1 MIKAKPFGK
10 ARTQTNMGVLSLLVK
25 LGLDSSAFEMGVKR
39 AQSVGER
46 FGSSFKSAIAGKLG
60 AALSIAAIG
69 AFTKNV
75 IQAADEISDLSE
87 QLNLTTDQVQRLQIL
102 AGETG
107 VTFDKFG
114 SVLSKFEQT
123 RLKATSGD
131 EDAIK
136 TLKAL
141 GFTTEQLYDT
151 QISTIDGAV
160 KVAEAFK
167 NSGRSAETSAA
178 MTELYG
184 LKLKIAG
191 AALADYDT
199 TSKRLLV
206 SKDDIDVLAKA
217 NTLLDEQL
225 RIIKGLAAP
234 GIAAG
239 VTATADA
246 IRAITEPTESFTTRA
261 QKAVR
266 RAERRIELQ
275 KSDEY
280 LARKTQEAVSSDR
293 TQKFGGP
300 TPPPIGKPE
309 FETIKGAKFSLGGGQ
324 DSLARIGGFT
334 GFQSAQDTAIKQ
346 AIEQTLQLRQIVK
359 NTGKTAENTRD

>member
-1 MIKAKPFGK
+1 
-10 ARTQTNMGVLSLLVK
+10 MGVLSLLVK
-25 LGLDSSAFEMGVKR
+25 LGLDASAFEMGVKR
-39 AQSVGER
+39 AQSVGEK
-46 FGSSFKSAIAGKLG
+46 FGNSFKSAVTSKLAG
-60 AALSIAAIG
+60 ALSVAAIG

-75 IQAADEISDLSE
+75 IQAADQISDLSE

-114 SVLSKFEQT
+114 SVLSKFEQI

-141 GFTTEQLYDT
+141 GFTTEQLYDS
-151 QISTIDGAV
+151 QISTIDGAI
-160 KVAEAFK
+160 KVAEAYK
-167 NSGRSAETSAA
+167 NSGRSAETTAA

-184 LKLKIAG
+184 LKLKAAG
-191 AALADYDT
+191 AALADYNT
-199 TSKRLLV
+199 TSNRTLI
-206 SKDDIDVLAKA
+206 SKDDVDVLAKA

-225 RIIKGLAAP
+225 RIIKALAAP

-239 VTATADA
+239 VTATAEA
-246 IRAITEPTESFTTRA
+246 LKGITQPTESFTDRA
-261 QKAVR
+261 QRAVR

-275 KSDEY
+275 KSDEF
-280 LARKTQEAVSSDR
+280 LARKTQEAVAADR

-300 TPPPIGKPE
+300 NPPPIGSPE
-309 FETIKGAKFSLGGGQ
+309 FETVKGPRFSLGGGQ
-324 DSLARIGGFT
+324 DPLARIGGFT

>member
-1 MIKAKPFGK
+1 
-10 ARTQTNMGVLSLLVK
+10 MGVLSLLVK
-25 LGLDSSAFEMGVKR
+25 LGLDASAFEMGVKR
-39 AQSVGER
+39 AQSVGEK
-46 FGSSFKSAIAGKLG
+46 FGSSFKSAVAGKLG
-60 AALSIAAIG
+60 AALSVAAIG

-102 AGETG
+102 ASETG

-141 GFTTEQLYDT
+141 GFTTEQLYDS

-160 KVAEAFK
+160 KVAEAYK

-178 MTELYG
+178 MTDLYG
-184 LKLKIAG
+184 LKLKVAG
-191 AALADYDT
+191 AALADYGS
-199 TSKRLLV
+199 TSKRTLISQSDV
-206 SKDDIDVLAKA
+206 DVLAKA

-225 RIIKGLAAP
+225 RIVKALAAP
-234 GIAAG
+234 AIAAG
-239 VTATADA
+239 VTATANA
-246 IRAITEPTESFTTRA
+246 IKGATKPVQSFSERFDVAMARAARIQMLKRMPDEALARLAQKNYAEDRA
-261 QKAVR
+261 QKF
-266 RAERRIELQ
+266 
-275 KSDEY
+275 D
-280 LARKTQEAVSSDR
+280 
-293 TQKFGGP
+293 GP
-300 TPPPIGKPE
+300 RPPIGKPE
-309 FETIKGAKFSLGGGQ
+309 FETVKGPRFSLGGGQ
-324 DSLARIGGFT
+324 DPLARIGGFT